1 MAIWSKFGMFDSGMT
16 VGEEPLVGDASV
28 RVGKGKF
35 VGDCVGGAIVGKSVA
50 VDMGDN
56 VAVDGAAGVLTQAD
70 INVSDMMKMKR
81 GFVFIYFIVGLYS
94 RSVFQVRILRGIRQ
108 THFQNSPYNSL
119 QFPVRPNR

>member
-1 MAIWSKFGMFDSGMT
+1 MT
-16 VGEEPLVGDASV
+16 VGEEPLVGGASV
-28 RVGKGKF
+28 RVGEGKF
-35 VGDCVGGAIVGKSVA
+35 VGGCVGDCVGGAIVGKSVA
-50 VDMGDN
+50 VDTGDN

-70 INVSDMMKMKR
+70 INVSDMMKMKW
-81 GFVFIYFIVGLYS
+81 GFVFIYFIVGLYN